1 MRVCSPNVDTIL
13 KIDVAR
19 SSIDVQPQDR
29 KQPDFLHL
37 VFLALDDYRKETGDL
52 PAPHD
57 AAVDKVVQLTAA
69 KQRRPMSTLTRCGGS
84 VDMAD
89 FSG

>member
-1 MRVCSPNVDTIL
+1 MTCRLGIG
-13 KIDVAR
+13 
-19 SSIDVQPQDR
+19 DR
-29 KQPDFLHL
+29 PDFLHL

-57 AAVDKVVQLTAA
+57 AAAADKVVQLAHAA
-69 KQRRPMSTLTRCGGS
+69 KAKTSSDADIDEVRSGS